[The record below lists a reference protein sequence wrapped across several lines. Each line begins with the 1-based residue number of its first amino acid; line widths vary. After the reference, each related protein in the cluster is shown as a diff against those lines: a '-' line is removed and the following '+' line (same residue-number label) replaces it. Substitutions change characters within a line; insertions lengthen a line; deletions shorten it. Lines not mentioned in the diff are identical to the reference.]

1 MNIFKLMQAMRP
13 YIQRGDMT
21 YDLAVKYLK
30 ERGVQF
36 DGIVK
41 KALDNM
47 FKKIKARDP
56 VFDKSVTKMPIDD
69 AGTPFNPNTLKSTV
83 SGFIIRLAPARTN
96 ANRYKIRNIK

>member
-13 YIQRGDMT
+13 YIQNGEMT
-21 YDLAVKYLK
+21 YDLAIKYLK

-36 DGIVK
+36 DGLVK

-56 VFDKSVTKMPIDD
+56 VFDKNVTKMPFDD
-69 AGTPFNPNTLKSTV
+69 EGLPFDPKTLKTIEEKRKYV
-83 SGFIIRLAPARTN
+83 IHHPDE
-96 ANRYKIRNIK
+96 